1 MEICELVP
9 SQKGNDKLNFRG
21 YLMVKDKNRDNIYY
35 WHCEKKKSEGCK
47 GCATTIFKNGLHFL
61 NNFLTINKNLLIY

>member
-21 YLMVKDKNRDNIYY
+21 YLMVKDRNRDNNYY
-35 WHCEKKKSEGCK
+35 LIGK
-47 GCATTIFKNGLHFL
+47 GES
-61 NNFLTINKNLLIY
+61 

>member
-21 YLMVKDKNRDNIYY
+21 YLTV
-35 WHCEKKKSEGCK
+35 K
-47 GCATTIFKNGLHFL
+47 GC
-61 NNFLTINKNLLIY
+61 NNYYLIGKGESQQLLMTGKIVQ